1 MKKAGKVKKSK
12 KREVIASDIETTET
26 KVEKPEKKHKS
37 KKDKVK
43 SEKKEKREKK
53 DRNEWGHAIGTQS
66 AMIDEMLQ
74 KGSDLKSI
82 AEKIGSSRGRVRAHV
97 NHLMSEKH
105 GVQVKEKDG
114 VWKIAK

>member
-1 MKKAGKVKKSK
+1 MKKEGRVKKSK
-12 KREVIASDIETTET
+12 KREVIASDTETTET
-26 KVEKPEKKHKS
+26 KQEKKEKKHKV
-37 KKDKVK
+37 KTDKP
-43 SEKKEKREKK
+43 KKEKR